1 VDPIASRTALGALRI
16 VDTRANLL
24 RLGTMLDEAA
34 LDKYS
39 FARDV
44 YLQRRRSLIADGEE
58 TDGDADAP
66 GK

>member
-16 VDTRANLL
+16 VNTRSNLL
-24 RLGTMLDEAA
+24 RLGSMLDEAS

-58 TDGDADAP
+58 TDGDPDSPA
-66 GK
+66 K